1 MSPRKTW
8 AQRTKYS
15 KELQEHLPRSVY
27 LDRLSAITEEVFE
40 SGCRDDVP
48 SPQVLNNITREVK
61 LKSRRHSHEMLSFQL
76 MLENKNKS
84 DDFVLQKVFL
94 HPKGVLLWSL
104 KSIGLFWERCQDDIV
119 YIDATGSIKTK
130 EKGAP
135 HFYVA
140 TYLTCDHT
148 TASVKY
154 FLEAFLT
161 DATRCF
167 GKKVFWT
174 PQMIMYDGS
183 VMLMQA
189 ICLSFAKKNLLDTL
203 NHYYMIATGKAK
215 MADFQIPI
223 LHRCLSHIMKNAKE
237 MCRK

>member
-1 MSPRKTW
+1 M
-8 AQRTKYS
+8 
-15 KELQEHLPRSVY
+15 
-27 LDRLSAITEEVFE
+27 F
-40 SGCRDDVP
+40 
-48 SPQVLNNITREVK
+48 
-61 LKSRRHSHEMLSFQL
+61 
-76 MLENKNKS
+76 ENKNKS

-104 KSIGLFWERCQDDIV
+104 KSIGLFWERCQEDIV

-135 HFYVA
+135 HFYVYEIVVRNPQKTCPPFPVA

-154 FLEAFLT
+154 FLEVFLT

-167 GKKVFWT
+167 GKKVFRT
-174 PQMIMYDGS
+174 PQMIMCDGS
-183 VMLMQA
+183 VVLMQA
-189 ICLSFAKKNLLDTL
+189 ICLSFAKKKLIDIL
-203 NHYYMIATGKAK
+203 NHYHMIATGKAK
-215 MADFQIPI
+215 LADFQIPV